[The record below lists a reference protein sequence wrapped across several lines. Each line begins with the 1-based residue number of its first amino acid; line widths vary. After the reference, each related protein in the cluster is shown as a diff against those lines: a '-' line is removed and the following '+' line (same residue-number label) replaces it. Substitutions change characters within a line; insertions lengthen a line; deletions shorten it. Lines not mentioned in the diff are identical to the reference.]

1 MKHSVQ
7 CSQCGAARP
16 VDTDTWSL
24 EEPCEEC
31 EHGEDS
37 AQVNSRTTFCQHSV
51 NMVSTISR
59 CVQEELLERYR
70 ELVSLVAG
78 LECGLEE
85 HSYNYLHTW
94 AAAALGEVRP

>member
-7 CSQCGAARP
+7 CSQCGAART

-37 AQVNSRTTFCQHSV
+37 AQVNRHTTLSTFCQHE
-51 NMVSTISR
+51 
-59 CVQEELLERYR
+59 Q
-70 ELVSLVAG
+70 
-78 LECGLEE
+78 
-85 HSYNYLHTW
+85 
-94 AAAALGEVRP
+94 

>member
-59 CVQEELLERYR
+59 CVQEL
-70 ELVSLVAG
+70 SLVITSSD
-78 LECGLEE
+78 LL
-85 HSYNYLHTW
+85 
-94 AAAALGEVRP
+94 R

>member
-37 AQVNSRTTFCQHSV
+37 AQVNSRTT
-51 NMVSTISR
+51 R
-59 CVQEELLERYR
+59 EEWEQGSQRG
-70 ELVSLVAG
+70 VADIQKMSPPQ
-78 LECGLEE
+78 L
-85 HSYNYLHTW
+85 
-94 AAAALGEVRP
+94 